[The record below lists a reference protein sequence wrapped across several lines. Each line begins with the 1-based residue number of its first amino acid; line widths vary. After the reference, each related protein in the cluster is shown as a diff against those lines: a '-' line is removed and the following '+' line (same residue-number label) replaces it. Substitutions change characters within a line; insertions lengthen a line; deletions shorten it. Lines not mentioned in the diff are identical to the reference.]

1 MKSILSILA
10 CTSVLAV
17 AHASPATDPFGG
29 SSPSWTESVEA
40 AKPLRL
46 EICFGEIDLPPLV
59 KKNYDTDPQLNA
71 ITPEFL
77 AAAKI
82 LRIAIAPDDQG
93 RLDAPDKLTAIY
105 RLRTKDTAHSL
116 DLNLVL
122 STGGRREINT
132 SVTITDQW
140 IPMGGLTRTQVTIT
154 TDGKTTE
161 TRKSLLIAVRLVS
174 AKP

>member
-1 MKSILSILA
+1 MKPILCILA
-10 CTSVLAV
+10 CANALSVAP
-17 AHASPATDPFGG
+17 ASPATDPFAS

-46 EICFGEIDLPPLV
+46 EICFGETDLGTPDGKARIAERVL
-59 KKNYDTDPQLNA
+59 
-71 ITPEFL
+71 TPEFL
-77 AAAKI
+77 AVAKT
-82 LRIAIAPDDQG
+82 LRIAVASDDQG

-116 DLNLVL
+116 DVNLVL
-122 STGGRREINT
+122 PTGGRREINT

-140 IPMGGLTRTQVTIT
+140 IPMGGLTRAQVTTT